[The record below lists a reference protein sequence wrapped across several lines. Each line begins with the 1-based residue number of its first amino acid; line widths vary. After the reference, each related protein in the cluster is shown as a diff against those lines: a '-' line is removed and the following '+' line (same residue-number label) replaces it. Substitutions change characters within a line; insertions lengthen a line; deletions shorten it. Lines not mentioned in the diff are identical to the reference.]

1 VGANSTA
8 RQLTAHPGSSN
19 ITLGGPTKQD
29 VLAFETAFI
38 SCRAHLCFRCVHQTS
53 ARDILRCWSQG
64 VSTFLGGPTHQFVSL
79 SIAQR
84 RRRCTVRGTRHAKFG
99 AAASLRLQ
107 FCSAWDAVTRSS
119 QPSGIVIATHQVGS
133 SIDCILG
140 DGRRATSCSLGS
152 NDRRQAAAFH
162 ISSAHLAPASSQFY
176 SEFGQIPS
184 KSKILALFF
193 SRDWCCSHFL
203 SP

>member
-1 VGANSTA
+1 MCWPLRRRLSRVA
-8 RQLTAHPGSSN
+8 LTYAFAAS
-19 ITLGGPTKQD
+19 TKQ
-29 VLAFETAFI
+29 VLGTFFGAGRREYRPSWA
-38 SCRAHLCFRCVHQTS
+38 APPTS
-53 ARDILRCWSQG
+53 LS
-64 VSTFLGGPTHQFVSL
+64 V

-184 KSKILALFF
+184 KSKFLALFF